1 MDQRREIT
9 YLPIESIRP
18 SEWNPNTQTDAVFNA
33 LCENIRE
40 IGMVEPVMVK
50 PEEDG
55 TYVLISGEHRY
66 EACKVLGYKEIPAF
80 VMEDFDVDKAKF
92 QTVRMNMLKGKLD
105 PVRFT
110 QLFDEMADKYGH
122 ELTKQMMGFV
132 DEKAFEDLYISVR
145 KELPKELQKQLD
157 AAKDEIKNVDD
168 LATILNELFSKYGD
182 TLKHNFMVFTY
193 GGKTHLWVLMTAK
206 LRDKLLYEVV
216 EEITGSG
223 LDISVFFEK
232 LLDYSDEVIND
243 MIASGVG
250 MVEDTQIDF

>member
-1 MDQRREIT
+1 
-9 YLPIESIRP
+9 
-18 SEWNPNTQTDAVFNA
+18 
-33 LCENIRE
+33 
-40 IGMVEPVMVK
+40 
-50 PEEDG
+50 
-55 TYVLISGEHRY
+55 
-66 EACKVLGYKEIPAF
+66 
-80 VMEDFDVDKAKF
+80 
-92 QTVRMNMLKGKLD
+92 MLKGKLD

-243 MIASGVG
+243 MISSGVG